1 MTVSFNKLDLNLL
14 RVFSAVMEEHSVL
27 RASQRVCL
35 SQSAVSHALARLRGM
50 LEDELFIRTP
60 TGMQPTARALT
71 MAPLIRE
78 AWRSLEAAIGTPNFE
93 PSKSAR
99 RFTIAASE
107 LVTAVMVPHLLELL
121 RREAPFINLIIR
133 PDSGLDL
140 TEQICLG
147 KIDAAIGT
155 FSQVPERLRSRSL
168 FAYDDLLIASS
179 ARRLGKLSADTLSRL
194 TLAAVSLQSEYDGL
208 VDGSAAQRGLSQRSE
223 MFDRVALDRAVSAS
237 KKDSPIALLV
247 PHFLA
252 LPALLAD
259 TELAAIAPRPLAHSL
274 SRTHPLSIHELPY
287 KTTPVAVHVL
297 WHERNEKDPSQ
308 AWLRDMLRRAT
319 EHLRQGTFELEHT
332 PGSRLTPSPSLRG
345 TSIKRLV
352 SRPPS
357 STKPAGRIFAEARE
371 AGGA

>member
-1 MTVSFNKLDLNLL
+1 MTISFNKLDLNLL

-50 LEDELFIRTP
+50 LKDELFIRTP
-60 TGMQPTARALT
+60 TGMQPTARALS

-107 LVTAVMVPHLLELL
+107 LVTTVMAPHLLELL
-121 RREAPFINLIIR
+121 RREAPFLSLIIR
-133 PDSGLDL
+133 PDSGIDL
-140 TEQICLG
+140 TEQIYLG

-155 FSQVPERLRSRSL
+155 FSNVPERLRSRSL
-168 FAYDDLLIASS
+168 FAYDDLLITSS
-179 ARRLGKLSADTLSRL
+179 SRRLGKLSADTLSRL
-194 TLAAVSLQSEYDGL
+194 TLAAVSLQNEYDGL

-223 MFDRVALDRAVSAS
+223 MFDRAALESAVSAS
-237 KKDSPIALLV
+237 KQGSPIALLV

-252 LPALLAD
+252 LPALLAH

-274 SRTHPLSIHELPY
+274 ACTHPLSTHELPY

-308 AWLRDMLRRAT
+308 EWLRDMLRRAT
-319 EHLRQGTFELEHT
+319 EHLCQGTFELEHA
-332 PGSRLTPSPSLRG
+332 PGSKSTPSSSLQG
-345 TSIKRLV
+345 SSIRCLV

-357 STKPAGRIFAEARE
+357 PTKPAGRIFAEATE
-371 AGGA
+371 ARRA